1 MLEKIKNNKLL
12 IFCLIIIVLLVITII
27 ILLNNAVSKE
37 DYDNLQNK
45 FSKQK
50 NYNERINE
58 ITSNIKTISENATLY
73 VCEEEKTLYLEQRN
87 YDTTISQEMQ
97 SEIIKIIKEEVDDTF
112 ENYEKLILISYLN
125 SEDKVN
131 VQIVRE
137 VYDLST
143 FIREEETEYY
153 IRFEEYED
161 MYNSLIDMYEL
172 YN

>member
-27 ILLNNAVSKE
+27 ILLNSAVSKE

-73 VCEEEKTLYLEQRN
+73 VCEEEKTLYIEQRN

>member
-45 FSKQK
+45 FSKQE

-97 SEIIKIIKEEVDDTF
+97 SEIIQIIKEEVDDTF

>member
-45 FSKQK
+45 FSKQE

>member
-45 FSKQK
+45 FSKQE

-58 ITSNIKTISENATLY
+58 ITSNIKTISENTTLY

-97 SEIIKIIKEEVDDTF
+97 SEIIQIIKEEVDDTF

-143 FIREEETEYY
+143 FIREEETAYY